1 MPTRERCEH
10 ILDLIDER
18 LDEYDAWID
27 GRTRPTTLGAAST
40 TPAFPARVV
49 DALDAYR
56 VAS

>member
-1 MPTRERCEH
+1 MSTRERCEH

-18 LDEYDAWID
+18 LDEYDAWVG
-27 GRTRPTTLGAAST
+27 GRTRATTLITSSA

-49 DALDAYR
+49 DALDGYR